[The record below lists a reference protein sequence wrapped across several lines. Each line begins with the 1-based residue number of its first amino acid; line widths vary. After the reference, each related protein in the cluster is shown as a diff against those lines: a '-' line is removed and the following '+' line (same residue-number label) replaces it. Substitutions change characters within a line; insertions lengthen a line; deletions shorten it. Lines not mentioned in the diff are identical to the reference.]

1 MFTGIIKDIATIAN
15 ITKKNNAD
23 LQIAITTTNPSQTNP
38 QIGDSIALNG
48 ICLTLTK
55 KTLHQNILTLTFQ
68 ASQETVSKT
77 TITNWQI
84 NQKINLEF
92 SLKIGD
98 QIGGHFVYGHI
109 DTIGQIINIKK
120 INQSHEVKIKTPPNL
135 AEFIATKGSI
145 TIDGISLTIN
155 EIENHIISL
164 NIIEHTLNNTNLAN
178 IEINDYVNIE
188 IDSMA
193 RSIVNFLKSKND

>member
-23 LQIAITTTNPSQTNP
+23 LQITITTTNPSQTNP